1 MIDNGARDMTIKAQ
15 RGISRLICKMSQAQV
30 PVRTIL
36 LVFFLAALSGSLWAD
51 AKLRQDLNINRDWK
65 FKLGDY
71 TGAEATTFDDGT
83 WDSINL
89 PHSFSIPYFQ
99 YKDFYVGYGWYRK
112 HLDIK
117 PEWSAKRVR
126 MEFEGAF
133 QDAEVYVNGT
143 RIGEHL
149 GGFTG
154 FSMDIT
160 SAVHPGDN
168 VLAVRLNNNWNA
180 QVEPRSGDH
189 TFMGGIY
196 RDVHLVV
203 TDPLHV
209 TWYGT
214 FVTSPEVSSDSAV
227 VDVKTEVANES
238 AAPENCVL
246 TTDILDPEGKAVAHL
261 SSTQSIGAGVTVKVD
276 QISPAIPAPKLWHP
290 AHPFLYTALT
300 TVANGSTP
308 VDDYKTTFGIRSIKW
323 TADQGFFINGEHY
336 YFHGANVH
344 QDHAGWGDAIADSG
358 AWRDVKLVKDAGLDF
373 IRGSHYPH
381 HPAFAD
387 ACDKLG
393 ILFWSENCFWGMGRD
408 KKEGTWMTADAYP
421 PNVEDQAP
429 FEQNALD
436 TLRDEIRIFRNHP
449 SIIVWSMCNEVFVSG
464 NQDKVKGLLTKLVNE
479 THQLDPTRPAAIGG
493 CQRGGLDK
501 LGDVAGYNGDGAR
514 LPEYQ
519 NPGIPN
525 VVSEYGSKISDRPG
539 DYDGQFNAGEL
550 NYDTPEYSWRSG
562 QSLWCGFDYS
572 TILGHFGCMGFV
584 DYFRIPK
591 RSWYWYRNQYLHIP
605 PPEWP
610 QNGTPAKLSLTA
622 DKTTIQGTDATDD
635 CHLLVTVQDAEGKPI
650 SNSPPVTFTIE
661 SGPGEF
667 PTGRSITFNPPSDDP
682 KSDIAI
688 RDGQAAIEFRSYEG
702 GQSVIRATSP
712 GLEAGTITITT
723 VGDPQFEAG
732 KTPLAPNRPYLR
744 FTQSET
750 PASVSD
756 NFALNHP
763 ASASSEAPGHTA
775 GLAIDGDLQTY
786 WQAADG
792 NANSW
797 WQVDL
802 EALYSIQSTQ
812 ITFSGKANHQYKI
825 EASPD
830 GKTWTLLADQTQAAS
845 TDQVRTDSCAKNE
858 RSRYLRL
865 TMTELLID
873 HPPQIE
879 EIKIKGKPSP

>member
-1 MIDNGARDMTIKAQ
+1 MNK
-15 RGISRLICKMSQAQV
+15 LPFLFV
-30 PVRTIL
+30 
-36 LVFFLAALSGSLWAD
+36 LVALSGSLWA
-51 AKLRQDLNINRDWK
+51 AEPPRQNLNINREWK
-65 FKLGDY
+65 FKPGDY
-71 TGAEATTFDDGT
+71 PGAEASAFDDAA
-83 WDSINL
+83 WAAINL

-117 PEWSAKRVR
+117 PEWASKRIFV
-126 MEFEGAF
+126 EFEGAF
-133 QDAEVYVNGT
+133 QDAEVYMNGT
-143 RIGEHL
+143 RLGEHK

-160 SAVHPGDN
+160 PAIHPGDN

-180 QVEPRSGDH
+180 RIEPRSGDH

-196 RDVHLVV
+196 RNVHLVV

-214 FVTSPEVSSDSAV
+214 FVTTPEVSNNAAT
-227 VDVKTEVANES
+227 VDVKTEIANEG
-238 AAPENCVL
+238 AASKNCVL
-246 TTDILDPEGKAVAHL
+246 TTDILDPDGKPVARL
-261 SSTQSIGAGVTVKVD
+261 SSTQPIEAGATVTID
-276 QISPAIPAPKLWHP
+276 QTSPAIPTPKLWHP
-290 AHPFLYTALT
+290 AHPFLYTAVT
-300 TVANGSTP
+300 TVSDGATP
-308 VDDYKTTFGIRSIKW
+308 VDDYQTTFGIRSIKW

-393 ILFWSENCFWGMGRD
+393 VLFWSENCFWGMGRG
-408 KKEGTWMTADAYP
+408 KKEQSWMTSDAYP
-421 PNVEDQAP
+421 PNADDQAP
-429 FEQNALD
+429 FEQNALE

-449 SIIVWSMCNEVFVSG
+449 SIIVWSMCNEVFFSD
-464 NQDKVKGLLTKLVNE
+464 NLDKVKGLLTKLVDE

-514 LPEYQ
+514 IPEFQ
-519 NPGIPN
+519 NPGIASA
-525 VVSEYGSKISDRPG
+525 VSEYGSHISDRG
-539 DYDGQFNAGEL
+539 DGRSDTYDGMFNNGDLSAK
-550 NYDTPEYSWRSG
+550 TPEYPWRSG
-562 QSLWCGFDYS
+562 QSLWCAFDYS
-572 TILGHFGCMGFV
+572 TVLGHFGCMGFV
-584 DYFRIPK
+584 DYFRVPK
-591 RSWYWYRNQYLHIP
+591 RSWYWYRNQYLHIQ

-610 QNGTPAKLSLTA
+610 KNGTPAKLSLTA
-622 DKTTIQGTDATDD
+622 DKTTIEGADATDD
-635 CHLLVTVQDAEGKPI
+635 CQLLVTVQDADGKPI

-667 PTGRSITFNPPSDDP
+667 PTGRSITFNPPSSDP

-688 RDGQAAIEFRSYEG
+688 RDGMAAIEFRSYYG

-712 GLEAGTITITT
+712 GLEDGTVTITT
-723 VGDPQFEAG
+723 VGDPRFVPGQ
-732 KTPLAPNRPYLR
+732 TPSAPDRPYVR
-744 FTQSET
+744 FAQS
-750 PASVSD
+750 ASPESGSQNV
-756 NFALNHP
+756 ALNHP
-763 ASASSEAPGHTA
+763 ASASSEASGHTA
-775 GLAIDGDLQTY
+775 GLAIDGNVNTG

-792 NANSW
+792 NANAW

-802 EALYSIQSTQ
+802 EGFYSIQSVET
-812 ITFSGKANHQYKI
+812 TFGDKGNYQYRI
-825 EASPD
+825 EASAD
-830 GKTWTLLADQTQAAS
+830 GAAWTLLADQTRTTSA
-845 TDQVRTDSCAKNE
+845 DKVRTDTCAKNE
-858 RSRYLRL
+858 RNRYLRL
-865 TMTELLID
+865 TLTGLPAD
-873 HPPQIE
+873 HPALVE
-879 EIKIKGKPSP
+879 EIKIQGKPAP

>member
-1 MIDNGARDMTIKAQ
+1 MDKLLFICI
-15 RGISRLICKMSQAQV
+15 LIGLAGS
-30 PVRTIL
+30 
-36 LVFFLAALSGSLWAD
+36 LAAAEP
-51 AKLRQDLNINRDWK
+51 LRQDSNINREWK

-71 TGAEATTFDDGT
+71 PGAEAPAFDDAS
-83 WDSINL
+83 WDAINL
-89 PHSFSIPYFQ
+89 PHSFSMPYFQ
-99 YKDFYVGYGWYRK
+99 YKDFYVGYGWYRR
-112 HLDIK
+112 HLEIK
-117 PEWSAKRVR
+117 PEWAAKRVSLV
-126 MEFEGAF
+126 FEAAF

-143 RIGEHL
+143 QIGEHK

-160 SAVHPGDN
+160 SAIHPGDN

-180 QVEPRSGDH
+180 QIEPRAGDH

-214 FVTSPEVSSDSAV
+214 SVTTPEVSSDSATV
-227 VDVKTEVANES
+227 EVKTELANES
-238 AAPENCVL
+238 AAAKNCVL
-246 TTDILDPEGKAVAHL
+246 TTDILDPDGKQVAHR
-261 SSTQSIGAGVTVKVD
+261 SSSQQIDAGATVTID
-276 QISPAIPAPKLWHP
+276 QTSPAIPSPKLWHP
-290 AHPFLYTALT
+290 AHPFLYSAVT
-300 TVANGSTP
+300 TVSNGTVP
-308 VDDYKTTFGIRSIKW
+308 VDDYRTTFGIRSIKW

-336 YFHGANVH
+336 YFHGTDVH
-344 QDHAGWGDAIADSG
+344 QDHAGWGDAITDYG

-393 ILFWSENCFWGMGRD
+393 VLFWSENCFWGIGGGHS
-408 KKEGTWMTADAYP
+408 EGYWTAEAYP
-421 PNVEDQAP
+421 TNPDDQAP

-449 SIIVWSMCNEVFVSG
+449 SIIVWSMCNEVFFSG
-464 NQDKVKGLLTKLVNE
+464 NQDKVKGLLRKLVEE

-501 LGDVAGYNGDGAR
+501 IGDVAGYNGDGAR

-539 DYDGQFNAGEL
+539 EYTGQFNAGDL
-550 NYDTPEYSWRSG
+550 NENTPEYPWRSG
-562 QSLWCGFDYS
+562 QSLWCAFDYS
-572 TILGHFGCMGFV
+572 TINGHFGCMGFV

-591 RSWYWYRNQYLHIP
+591 RSWYWYRNWLLHVP
-605 PPEWP
+605 PPKWP

-622 DKTTIQGTDATDD
+622 DKTTIQGTDAIDD
-635 CHLLVTVQDAEGKPI
+635 CQLLVTVENADGNAI
-650 SNSPPVTFTIE
+650 NNSPPVTFTIE

-667 PTGRSITFNPPSDDP
+667 PTGRSITFNPPSGDP

-688 RDGQAAIEFRSYEG
+688 REGQAAIEFRSYYG

-712 GLEAGTITITT
+712 GLQDGTITITT
-723 VGDPQFEAG
+723 VGGPPFVAG
-732 KTPLAPNRPYLR
+732 RTPLATDRLYVR
-744 FTQSET
+744 FDRNNIQ
-750 PASVSD
+750 D
-756 NFALNHP
+756 NSSQNIALNHP
-763 ASASSEAPGHTA
+763 ASASSEAPGYTA
-775 GLAIDGDLQTY
+775 GLAIDGNLNTG
-786 WQAADG
+786 WQAKDG
-792 NANSW
+792 AVNSW

-802 EALYSIQSTQ
+802 ENLYSIQSVQT
-812 ITFSGKANHQYKI
+812 TFGDKGNYQYKL

-830 GKTWTLLADQTQAAS
+830 GKAWTLLSDQTQATS
-845 TDQVRTDSCAKNE
+845 IEKVRTDTCAPNQ
-858 RSRYLRL
+858 RNRYVRL
-865 TMTELLID
+865 TFTELIVD
-873 HPPQIE
+873 HAPVIE
-879 EIKIKGKPSP
+879 EIKIQGKPTQ

>member
-1 MIDNGARDMTIKAQ
+1 MR
-15 RGISRLICKMSQAQV
+15 
-30 PVRTIL
+30 IL
-36 LVFFLAALSGSLWAD
+36 FLVFFLASFLGPIWAED
-51 AKLRQDLNINRDWK
+51 SLRQNININREWK
-65 FKLGDY
+65 FQLGDY
-71 TGAEATTFDDGT
+71 PGAEASAFDDTAWGA
-83 WDSINL
+83 INL

-112 HLDIK
+112 RLEIK
-117 PEWSAKRVR
+117 PEWASKRVSV
-126 MEFEGAF
+126 EFEGAF

-143 RIGEHL
+143 RIGEHK

-160 SAVHPGDN
+160 SAIHPGDN

-180 QVEPRSGDH
+180 QIEPRSGDH

-203 TDPLHV
+203 TAPLHV

-214 FVTSPEVSSDSAV
+214 FVTTPEVSADSSV
-227 VDVKTEVANES
+227 VDVKTEIANES
-238 AAPENCVL
+238 AGSKNCVL
-246 TTDILDPEGKAVAHL
+246 STDILDPDGKTVSHL
-261 SSTQSIGAGVTVKVD
+261 SSTQSIDAGATVTID
-276 QISPAIPAPKLWHP
+276 QTSSSIAAPKLWHP
-290 AHPFLYTALT
+290 AHPFLYTAVT
-300 TVANGSTP
+300 TVSDGATP
-308 VDDYKTTFGIRSIKW
+308 VDNYKTTFGIRSIKW
-323 TADQGFFINGEHY
+323 TADQGFFINDKHF

-344 QDHAGWGDAIADSG
+344 QDHAGWGDAITDAG
-358 AWRDVKLVKDAGLDF
+358 ACRDVKLVKDAGLDF

-387 ACDKLG
+387 ACDNLG
-393 ILFWSENCFWGMGRD
+393 VLFWSENCFWGMGRGQ
-408 KKEGTWMTADAYP
+408 KEGSWMTSDAYP
-421 PNVEDQAP
+421 PNIEDQAA

-449 SIIVWSMCNEVFVSG
+449 SIVVWSMCNEVFFSG
-464 NQDKVKGLLTKLVNE
+464 NLDKVKGLLTKLVNE

-493 CQRGGLDK
+493 CQRGGIDK

-550 NYDTPEYSWRSG
+550 NFDTPEYPWRSG
-562 QSLWCGFDYS
+562 QSLWCAFDYS

-605 PPEWP
+605 PPSWP
-610 QNGTPAKLSLTA
+610 QNGTPARLALTA

-635 CHLLVTVQDAEGKPI
+635 CQLLVTVQDADGKPI
-650 SNSPPVTFTIE
+650 SNSPPVTFSII

-667 PTGRSITFNPPSDDP
+667 PTGRAITFLPPSDDP

-688 RDGQAAIEFRSYEG
+688 RDGQAAIEFRSYNG
-702 GQSVIRATSP
+702 GQSVIRASSP
-712 GLEAGTITITT
+712 GLEDGTVTITT
-723 VGDPQFEAG
+723 VGDPQFVAG
-732 KTPLAPNRPYLR
+732 QTLLAPDRPYVR
-744 FTQSET
+744 FAQSVAPSE
-750 PASVSD
+750 VSE
-756 NFALNHP
+756 NVALNHP

-775 GLAIDGDLQTY
+775 GLAIDGDVKTY

-792 NANSW
+792 DANAW

-802 EALYSIQSTQ
+802 EALYSIQSVQ
-812 ITFSGKANHQYKI
+812 ITFGDAKNHQYKI

-830 GKTWTLLADQTQAAS
+830 GTTWTLLSDQTRTDS
-845 TDQVRTDSCAKNE
+845 VDQVRNDTCVKNE
-858 RSRYLRL
+858 QNRYLRITL
-865 TMTELLID
+865 TDLLID
-873 HPPQIE
+873 RPPQIE
-879 EIKIKGKPSP
+879 EIKIRGNASHN

>member
-1 MIDNGARDMTIKAQ
+1 MNKLLSLYI
-15 RGISRLICKMSQAQV
+15 LI
-30 PVRTIL
+30 T
-36 LVFFLAALSGSLWAD
+36 LAGSLSA
-51 AKLRQDLNINRDWK
+51 AEPLRQTVNINREWR
-65 FKLGDY
+65 FELGDFP
-71 TGAEATTFDDGT
+71 GAEAPAFDDAS
-83 WDSINL
+83 WDAINL
-89 PHSFSIPYFQ
+89 PHSFSMPYFQ

-112 HLDIK
+112 HLEVK
-117 PEWSAKRVR
+117 PEWASKRVCI
-126 MEFEGAF
+126 EFEGAF
-133 QDAEVYVNGT
+133 QDAEVFVNGT
-143 RIGEHL
+143 RIGEHK

-160 SAVHPGDN
+160 LAIHPGDN
-168 VLAVRLNNNWNA
+168 LLAVRLNNNWNA
-180 QVEPRSGDH
+180 QIEPRSGDH

-214 FVTSPEVSSDSAV
+214 FVTTPEVSGDSAIV
-227 VDVKTEVANES
+227 NVKTEIANETP
-238 AAPENCVL
+238 ATKNCTL
-246 TTDILDPEGKAVAHL
+246 STDILDPDGKTVAHL
-261 SSTQSIGAGVTVKVD
+261 SSSQQIDAGATVTIEQV
-276 QISPAIPAPKLWHP
+276 SPAIPSPKLWHP
-290 AHPFLYTALT
+290 AHPFLYTAVT
-300 TVANGSTP
+300 TVSDGMAP
-308 VDDYKTTFGIRSIKW
+308 VDDYQTSFGIRSIKW

-344 QDHAGWGDAIADSG
+344 QDHAGWGDAITDNG
-358 AWRDVKLVKDAGLDF
+358 AWRDVKLVKGAGFDF

-393 ILFWSENCFWGMGRD
+393 VLFWSENCFWGMGRGQ
-408 KKEGTWMTADAYP
+408 KEGSWMTSDAYP
-421 PNVEDQAP
+421 PNPDNQPA
-429 FEQNALD
+429 FEQNALE

-449 SIIVWSMCNEVFVSG
+449 SVIVWSMCNEVFFSG

-479 THQLDPTRPAAIGG
+479 THELDPTRPAAIGG

-514 LPEYQ
+514 LPEFQ

-539 DYDGQFNAGEL
+539 DYDGQFNPGEL
-550 NYDTPEYSWRSG
+550 NYSTPEYPWRSG
-562 QSLWCGFDYS
+562 QSLWCAFDYS

-591 RSWYWYRNQYLHIP
+591 RSWYWYRSQYLHVP
-605 PPEWP
+605 PPDWP
-610 QNGTPAKLSLTA
+610 QNGTPAKLSITA
-622 DKTTIQGTDATDD
+622 DKTAIQGTDATDD
-635 CHLLVTVQDAEGKPI
+635 CQLLVTVQDADGKPI

-667 PTGRSITFNPPSDDP
+667 PTGRSITFSPPSNDP

-688 RDGQAAIEFRSYEG
+688 RDGEAAIEFRSYDG

-712 GLEAGTITITT
+712 GLDDETINITT
-723 VGDPQFEAG
+723 LGEPQFVAG
-732 KTPLAPNRPYLR
+732 QTPLAHERPYVR
-744 FTQSET
+744 FTASNT
-750 PASVSD
+750 PTGVSQ
-756 NFALNHP
+756 NIALNHP

-775 GLAIDGDLQTY
+775 GLAIDGDMNTG

-792 NANSW
+792 DLKTC

-802 EALYSIQSTQ
+802 EGLYSIISVET
-812 ITFSGKANHQYKI
+812 TFGDQGNYQYKI
-825 EASPD
+825 EGSTD
-830 GKTWTLLADQTQAAS
+830 GKAWTLLRDQTQTNS
-845 TDQVRTDSCAKNE
+845 TDKVRTDSCAKNE
-858 RSRYLRL
+858 HTRYLRL
-865 TMTELLID
+865 TLTGLVID
-873 HPPQIE
+873 HPALIE
-879 EIKIKGKPSP
+879 EVKVQGKPTP

>member
-1 MIDNGARDMTIKAQ
+1 MN
-15 RGISRLICKMSQAQV
+15 RLLL
-30 PVRTIL
+30 TFIL
-36 LVFFLAALSGSLWAD
+36 IAFAGSLGA
-51 AKLRQDLNINRDWK
+51 AEPLRQNLNINRDWK

-71 TGAEATTFDDGT
+71 TGAEATAFDDKA
-83 WDSINL
+83 WDAINL

-112 HLDIK
+112 HIEIK
-117 PEWSAKRVR
+117 PEWASKRVSI
-126 MEFEGAF
+126 EFEGAF

-143 RIGEHL
+143 RIGGHK

-160 SAVHPGDN
+160 SAVHAGDN
-168 VLAVRLNNNWNA
+168 IMAVRLNNNWNA
-180 QVEPRSGDH
+180 QIEPRSGDH

-196 RDVHLVV
+196 RNVYLVV
-203 TDPLHV
+203 TAPLHV

-214 FVTSPEVSSDSAV
+214 FVTTPEVSSDSATV
-227 VDVKTEVANES
+227 NVKTEIANES
-238 AAPENCVL
+238 TVAKSCTLA
-246 TTDILDPEGKAVAHL
+246 TDILGPDGKPVAHL
-261 SSTQSIGAGVTVKVD
+261 ASTQQIGAGETMTMD
-276 QISPAIPAPKLWHP
+276 QTSPAIPSPKLWHP

-300 TVANGSTP
+300 TVSDGNTQ
-308 VDDYKTTFGIRSIKW
+308 VDSYQTTFGVRSIKW

-344 QDHAGWGDAIADSG
+344 QDHAGWGDAVADSG
-358 AWRDVKLVKDAGLDF
+358 AFRDVKLVKDAGLDF

-393 ILFWSENCFWGMGRD
+393 VLFWSENCFWGMGRG
-408 KKEGTWMTADAYP
+408 KKEGSWMTSDAYP
-421 PNVEDQAP
+421 PNAEDQGP

-449 SIIVWSMCNEVFVSG
+449 SIIVWSMCNEVFFSG
-464 NQDKVKGLLTKLVNE
+464 NLDKAKGLLTKLVNE

-493 CQRGGLDK
+493 CQRGGIDK

-519 NPGIPN
+519 NPGIPS

-539 DYDGQFNAGEL
+539 NYDGQFNPGDL
-550 NYDTPEYSWRSG
+550 NEKTPEYPWRSG
-562 QSLWCGFDYS
+562 QSLWCAFDYS

-622 DKTTIQGTDATDD
+622 DKTTIQGVDATDD
-635 CHLLVTVQDAEGKPI
+635 CQLLVTVQDSSGKPI

-667 PTGRSITFNPPSDDP
+667 PTGRSITFNPPSGDP

-688 RDGQAAIEFRSYEG
+688 RDGQAAMEFRSYYG

-712 GLEAGTITITT
+712 GLEDSTVTITT
-723 VGDPQFEAG
+723 VGNPSFVPGQ
-732 KTPLAPNRPYLR
+732 TPLAPDRPYTR
-744 FTQSET
+744 FTQSSSSD
-750 PASVSD
+750 SVSQ
-756 NFALNHP
+756 NVALNHP
-763 ASASSEAPGHTA
+763 VSASSEATGHAA
-775 GLAIDGDLQTY
+775 GLANDGDLKTG
-786 WQAADG
+786 WQAADNDA
-792 NANSW
+792 NAW
-797 WQVDL
+797 WQIDL
-802 EALYSIQSTQ
+802 EGLYSIQSVET
-812 ITFSGKANHQYKI
+812 TFGAEGSHQYKI

-830 GKTWTLLADQTQAAS
+830 GSTWKPLVDQTQS
-845 TDQVRTDSCAKNE
+845 TSADKVRTDTCVKNE
-858 RSRYLRL
+858 HNRYLRL
-865 TMTELLID
+865 TLTEMLTD
-873 HPPQIE
+873 HPALIQ
-879 EIKIKGKPSP
+879 EIKVQGKPSP